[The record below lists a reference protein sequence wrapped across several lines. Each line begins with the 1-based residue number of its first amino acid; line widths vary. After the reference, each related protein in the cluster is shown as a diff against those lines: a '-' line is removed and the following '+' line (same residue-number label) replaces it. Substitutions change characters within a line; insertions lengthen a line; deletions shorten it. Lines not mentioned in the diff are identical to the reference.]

1 MTRTQ
6 PRVITGLML
15 GAFLALGVDTLV
27 VVAALWYVGRVS
39 GMIAGAV
46 TVAILLVFSLWVAV
60 RWIRLR
66 LMAPSTEDGDQNT
79 DDTEHQEPLDRLK
92 QRYANGELSDAEFEE
107 RLDTLLDA
115 DRRAE
120 SANDTVAH
128 RIERS
133 RESE

>member
-1 MTRTQ
+1 
-6 PRVITGLML
+6 ML
-15 GAFLALGVDTLV
+15 GAFLAFGVDTLV
-27 VVAALWYVGRVS
+27 IVAALWYVGRLS
-39 GMIAGAV
+39 GTIAGAV
-46 TVAILLVFSLWVAV
+46 TVVVLLVFSLWVV
-60 RWIRLR
+60 GRWLRLR
-66 LMAPSTEDGDQNT
+66 LTTQSEEDSGENT
-79 DDTEHQEPLDRLK
+79 REVEETDPLDRLK

-133 RESE
+133 RDSE

>member
-1 MTRTQ
+1 
-6 PRVITGLML
+6 ML

-27 VVAALWYVGRVS
+27 IVAALWYVGRMS
-39 GMIAGAV
+39 GRIAGAV

-66 LMAPSTEDGDQNT
+66 LLAPSTEDGDQKT

-92 QRYANGELSDAEFEE
+92 QRYANGELSDGEFEE
-107 RLDTLLDA
+107 RLDRLLDA

-120 SANDTVAH
+120 STNVPAS
-128 RIERS
+128 RRLEQF

>member
-1 MTRTQ
+1 
-6 PRVITGLML
+6 ML

-27 VVAALWYVGRVS
+27 IIAALWYVGRLS
-39 GMIAGAV
+39 GRIAGAV
-46 TVAILLVFSLWVAV
+46 TVAILLVFSMWVAV

-66 LMAPSTEDGDQNT
+66 LLEPSTGDGAQQT
-79 DDTEHQEPLDRLK
+79 DDTEQQEPLDRLK

-107 RLDTLLDA
+107 RLDRLLDA

-120 SANDTVAH
+120 SANAPASRRV
-128 RIERS
+128 EQF

>member
-1 MTRTQ
+1 
-6 PRVITGLML
+6 
-15 GAFLALGVDTLV
+15 
-27 VVAALWYVGRVS
+27 
-39 GMIAGAV
+39 
-46 TVAILLVFSLWVAV
+46 LWVV
-60 RWIRLR
+60 GRWIRLR
-66 LMAPSTEDGDQNT
+66 LTTQSEEDSGENT
-79 DDTEHQEPLDRLK
+79 REVEETDPLDRLK

>member
-1 MTRTQ
+1 
-6 PRVITGLML
+6 ML
-15 GAFLALGVDTLV
+15 GAFLAFGVDTLV
-27 VVAALWYVGRVS
+27 IVAALWYVGRLS
-39 GMIAGAV
+39 GTIAGAV
-46 TVAILLVFSLWVAV
+46 TVVVLLVFSLWVV
-60 RWIRLR
+60 GRWIRLR

-79 DDTEHQEPLDRLK
+79 DDTEHQDPLDQLK

-128 RIERS
+128 RMEGS